1 MRRCLLKLD
10 FSEMAECNVEITR
23 RLEIGFKA
31 QKVHI
36 PDELVAK
43 DLQGAYLLFL
53 VFMFKQPGQLP
64 NHQTCFMTYCILL
77 SARM

>member
-1 MRRCLLKLD
+1 MRRCLLKLE

-23 RLEIGFKA
+23 QLEIGFKA

-43 DLQGAYLLFL
+43 DLQGAYLLVWFL
-53 VFMFKQPGQLP
+53 CLNNQASFPTTKLV
-64 NHQTCFMTYCILL
+64 
-77 SARM
+77 S